1 MIVQNKKKTDK
12 IKKLP
17 IKGKT
22 LMVKKKKV
30 IRRKSFN
37 PCYRGVGQNGTAT
50 KRHGRQIDKM
60 RHFGIATKCLS
71 FTFFLFLY

>member
-22 LMVKKKKV
+22 LMVKKRKLFEEKV
-30 IRRKSFN
+30 LTRAIGEWVRMAQRQKDTVVKSTR
-37 PCYRGVGQNGTAT
+37 CVTLA
-50 KRHGRQIDKM
+50 
-60 RHFGIATKCLS
+60 
-71 FTFFLFLY
+71 